1 MRKTIFNLDNKI
13 NIKDEYVKIIKV
25 LSNKCVLYKKR
36 SYSYFDFVN
45 TFIFNNWEYR
55 STFIDL
61 YDYLKHLGVNL
72 KSKKISNNSFLNLLE
87 FLLNIEYFIENNKY
101 YSDNVTI
108 NTQCRSIVQ
117 HNIYL
122 ILESLDY
129 ESYRL
134 DDKIIICKKNL
145 DFNNLEEIL
154 PDDIYELLLS
164 YNNINNSGI
173 KTKRII
179 LNKLYNYISKDQDKY
194 KSLNSSIYSSIK
206 LIINKMGVIGEIDS
220 KYKNLTNYKLRKYYD
235 YCFRLIC
242 FIINTEYIMKI
253 KEEIKKVQ

>member
-13 NIKDEYVKIIKV
+13 NIKDEFIKIIKV

-164 YNNINNSGI
+164 YNNINNNGI

-179 LNKLYNYISKDQDKY
+179 LNKIYQYINNDYDKY
-194 KSLNSSIYSSIK
+194 KNYNSTVLTSVKFIVNK
-206 LIINKMGVIGEIDS
+206 LGIDGEIDK
-220 KYKNLTNYKLRKYYD
+220 KYKDLSLYKLKKYYD
-235 YCFRLIC
+235 YSFTMMVYLIRS
-242 FIINTEYIMKI
+242 
-253 KEEIKKVQ
+253 EIVLKYRDKVRDL

>member
-164 YNNINNSGI
+164 YNNINNNGI

-179 LNKLYNYISKDQDKY
+179 LNKIYQYINNDYDKY
-194 KSLNSSIYSSIK
+194 KNYNSTVLTSVKFIVNK
-206 LIINKMGVIGEIDS
+206 LGIDGEIDK
-220 KYKNLTNYKLRKYYD
+220 KYKDLSLYKLKKYYD
-235 YCFRLIC
+235 YSFTMMVYLIRS
-242 FIINTEYIMKI
+242 
-253 KEEIKKVQ
+253 EIVLKYRDKVRDL

>member
-13 NIKDEYVKIIKV
+13 NIKDEYIKIIKV

-55 STFIDL
+55 ATFIDL
-61 YDYLKHLGVNL
+61 YDYLKHLGVNI

-87 FLLNIEYFIENNKY
+87 FLLNIEYFIENNNY

-164 YNNINNSGI
+164 YNNINNNGI

-179 LNKLYNYISKDQDKY
+179 LNKIYQYINNNYDKY
-194 KSLNSSIYSSIK
+194 KNYNSTVLTSVKFIVNK
-206 LIINKMGVIGEIDS
+206 LGIDGEIDK
-220 KYKNLTNYKLRKYYD
+220 KYKDLSLYKLKKYYD
-235 YCFRLIC
+235 YSFTMMVYLIRS
-242 FIINTEYIMKI
+242 
-253 KEEIKKVQ
+253 EIVLKYRDKVRDL

>member
-13 NIKDEYVKIIKV
+13 NIKDEYIKIIKV

-61 YDYLKHLGVNL
+61 YDYLKHLGVNV

-87 FLLNIEYFIENNKY
+87 FLLNIEYFIENNNY

-164 YNNINNSGI
+164 YNNINNNGV
-173 KTKRII
+173 KTKRLI
-179 LNKLYNYISKDQDKY
+179 LNKIYQYINNNYDKY
-194 KSLNSSIYSSIK
+194 KNYNSTVLTSVKFIVNK
-206 LIINKMGVIGEIDS
+206 LGIDGEIDK
-220 KYKNLTNYKLRKYYD
+220 KYKDMSLYRLKKYYD
-235 YCFRLIC
+235 YSFTMMLYLIRS
-242 FIINTEYIMKI
+242 
-253 KEEIKKVQ
+253 EIVLKYRDKVRNL

>member
-164 YNNINNSGI
+164 YNNINNNGI

-179 LNKLYNYISKDQDKY
+179 LNKIYQYINNDYEKY
-194 KSLNSSIYSSIK
+194 KNYNSTVLTRVKFIVNK
-206 LIINKMGVIGEIDS
+206 LGIDGEIDK
-220 KYKNLTNYKLRKYYD
+220 KYKDLSLYKLKKYYD
-235 YCFRLIC
+235 YSFTMMVYLIRS
-242 FIINTEYIMKI
+242 
-253 KEEIKKVQ
+253 EIVLKYRDKVRDL

>member
-13 NIKDEYVKIIKV
+13 NIKDEYIKIIKV

-87 FLLNIEYFIENNKY
+87 FLLNIEYFIENNNY

-164 YNNINNSGI
+164 YNNINNNGI

-179 LNKLYNYISKDQDKY
+179 LNKIYQYINNNYDKY
-194 KSLNSSIYSSIK
+194 KNYNSTVLTSVKFIVNKLGIY
-206 LIINKMGVIGEIDS
+206 GEIDK
-220 KYKNLTNYKLRKYYD
+220 KYKDLSLYKLKKYYD
-235 YCFRLIC
+235 YSFTMMVYLIRS
-242 FIINTEYIMKI
+242 
-253 KEEIKKVQ
+253 EIVLKYRDKVRDL